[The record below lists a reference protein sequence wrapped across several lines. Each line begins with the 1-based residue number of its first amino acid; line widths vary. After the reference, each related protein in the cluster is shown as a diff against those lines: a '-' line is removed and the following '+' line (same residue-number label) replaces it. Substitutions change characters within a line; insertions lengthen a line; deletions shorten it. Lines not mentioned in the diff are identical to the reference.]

1 MFEALKKSKQLSF
14 IAIDRLG
21 DYLAL
26 LLIEMKLQGR
36 DLGAQLAGYLLAALS
51 SFFVLLFAGIAI
63 LVTFWDSDYRSI
75 AAWVVVGLYL
85 LIAAAGVAL
94 ARQHA
99 GRATGMTTLRE
110 EIRRDMALVREN
122 L

>member
-1 MFEALKKSKQLSF
+1 MLEALQKSKQLSL
-14 IAIDRLG
+14 IALDRLG

-26 LLIEMKLQGR
+26 MRIEMQLQGR
-36 DLGAQLAGYLLAALS
+36 ELAVQLAGYLLAGLAT
-51 SFFVLLFAGIAI
+51 FFVLLFAGIALI
-63 LVTFWDSDYRSI
+63 ITFWDSDYRRI
-75 AAWVVVGLYL
+75 AAWSVVVLYL
-85 LIAAAGVAL
+85 LIAAGGIAL

-110 EIRRDMALVREN
+110 EIRRDVALVREN